1 MGRSA
6 QGEAVVTDRA
16 EVSTRQILTAAL
28 AVQAVALAIAL
39 AGFHFAGISVS
50 WSTDEIPLAIALGVA
65 GALASYWIGRAITRS
80 STSAGTTLRNH
91 CEKLHQVFCHLNWW
105 EIGVLAVTAGVC
117 EELLFRGFLQPWIA
131 SFSTPLVGLLV
142 ASVVFGLLHCVS
154 FIYFLITAVMGL
166 ILGAVYW
173 LSENLLTVIVWH
185 GVYDLIALG
194 VLVKFPRLLG
204 LSGSAGKH

>member
-1 MGRSA
+1 M
-6 QGEAVVTDRA
+6 TDKA

-28 AVQAVALAIAL
+28 AVQAVALAIAV
-39 AGFHFAGISVS
+39 AGFHFTGIAAS
-50 WSTDEIPLAIALGVA
+50 WGVDAVFMAIALGVA

-80 STSAGTTLRNH
+80 NTSAGNTLRNH
-91 CEKLHQVFCHLNWW
+91 CEKLHRVFCHLNWW
-105 EIGVLAVTAGVC
+105 QIGVLAVTAGVC

-142 ASVVFGLLHCVS
+142 ASVVFGLLHYAS
-154 FIYFLITAVMGL
+154 SIYFLITAVMGL

-173 LSENLLTVIVWH
+173 LSESLLTVIVWH

-194 VLVKFPRLLG
+194 VLVKFPRVLG
-204 LSGSAGKH
+204 LNGPAGKH